1 MKRTLGICSAML
13 VVLGLVGC
21 QSNSAD
27 NSPKQETSSKHQTK
41 TESEHSS
48 KAKLAAAS
56 KKKAKDASKARA
68 NSISKPQAA
77 IVSSVESE
85 SQANNENTQ
94 KTTQGI
100 DLHAIGTPPNFHFN
114 GVNVPSHIAL
124 DANLSRFS
132 VYSWNESHNGVI
144 RTATGSFT
152 KKVIPMKTVRIFSA
166 PDVHFKNDPPI
177 RSVQVN
183 TELDFASNDARF
195 SGGYYIFKNR
205 IGSYSL
211 VTPNFA
217 GNVDVNDQD
226 IMIEARQGQ
235 YQ

>member
-1 MKRTLGICSAML
+1 M
-13 VVLGLVGC
+13 
-21 QSNSAD
+21 
-27 NSPKQETSSKHQTK
+27 
-41 TESEHSS
+41 
-48 KAKLAAAS
+48 
-56 KKKAKDASKARA
+56 
-68 NSISKPQAA
+68 
-77 IVSSVESE
+77 SSVESE

-132 VYSWNESHNGVI
+132 VYSWNESHNAVI

-166 PDVHFKNDPPI
+166 PDVLFKNDPPI

-183 TELDFASNDARF
+183 PELDFASNDARF
-195 SGGYYIFKNR
+195 SCVSYIFTNR

-211 VTPNFA
+211 VTTNFA
-217 GNVDVNDQD
+217 CYAYVNAHD
-226 IMIEARQGQ
+226 IMIEASHGQ